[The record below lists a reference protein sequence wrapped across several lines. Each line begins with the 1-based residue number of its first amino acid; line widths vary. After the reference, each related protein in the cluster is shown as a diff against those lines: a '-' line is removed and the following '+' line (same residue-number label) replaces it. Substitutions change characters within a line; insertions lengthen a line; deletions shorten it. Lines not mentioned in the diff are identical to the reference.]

1 MATIFPSNKQATLN
15 QVNRLAWLLDNSIQ
29 LPVLNY
35 RIGLESLLGLIPVL
49 GDLAG
54 LLISSYIVLQAA
66 RLGVSRPVLSRMI
79 TNLVLEAAIGSLPIV
94 GDIFDATFKAN
105 LRNVRL
111 LHEALG

>member
-1 MATIFPSNKQATLN
+1 MI
-15 QVNRLAWLLDNSIQ
+15 
-29 LPVLNY
+29 NY

-66 RLGVSRPVLSRMI
+66 RLGASQQVITRMI
-79 TNLVLEAAIGSLPIV
+79 TNVVLEAAIGSIPIV

-111 LHEALG
+111 LNEALR

>member
-1 MATIFPSNKQATLN
+1 MTTIFPSNRQATLR
-15 QVNRLAWLLDNSIQ
+15 QVNQLAWLLDNSIQ
-29 LPVLNY
+29 LPVINY

-66 RLGVSRPVLSRMI
+66 RLGASQQVITRMI
-79 TNLVLEAAIGSLPIV
+79 TNVVLEAAIGSIPIV

-111 LHEALG
+111 LNEALR